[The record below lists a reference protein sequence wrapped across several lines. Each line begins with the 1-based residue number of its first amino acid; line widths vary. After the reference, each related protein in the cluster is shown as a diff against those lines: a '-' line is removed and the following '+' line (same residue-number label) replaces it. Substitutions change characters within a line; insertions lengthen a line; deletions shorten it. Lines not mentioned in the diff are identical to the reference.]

1 MFANEPP
8 DMTKWSKDRYNV
20 VEIEQTTPFN
30 YNAKARASDDASDD
44 ECEALERVNKGS
56 CAMDSMYA

>member
-1 MFANEPP
+1 
-8 DMTKWSKDRYNV
+8 MTKWSKDRYNV

-56 CAMDSMYA
+56 CTMDSMYA